1 MHTLLFLFFF
11 LYFKKLVLKRKN
23 KTNVLVN
30 HNLCCGV
37 TESCLRGM
45 LHAVKHS
52 MLYLFIHKVATTSF
66 PTNKPSSMG
75 PHRDLFTTVYENF
88 LIAINPLSLFG
99 DSI

>member
-1 MHTLLFLFFF
+1 MHTLLFLFV
-11 LYFKKLVLKRKN
+11 FKNLVLKKK

-45 LHAVKHS
+45 LYAVKHS

-75 PHRDLFTTVYENF
+75 PHRDLFTIVYENF
-88 LIAINPLSLFG
+88 LIAINPLPLFG
-99 DSI
+99 DII